1 MTIAHAVRAVYEDG
15 WLKPVEPL
23 LLPDRQRVEILV
35 TVLEEPQYRAD
46 PKLVQQL
53 HEKTNEWLAQQ
64 PTAAVRNRSASL
76 KPRKIAWTPSSI
88 S

>member
-1 MTIAHAVRAVYEDG
+1 MTIAHSVRAVYEDG

-46 PKLVQQL
+46 PKLVQQPTR
-53 HEKTNEWLAQQ
+53 KPMSGWLSSL
-64 PTAAVRNRSASL
+64 PLRCGNHSASL
-76 KPRKIAWTPSSI
+76 RPRRAAWTQSSG